1 MNDAELNMAFS
12 RQQING
18 SMTNNLYYNNFPVIV
33 QCPSSSIMAQ
43 SLAWRLEAQLPTLNM
58 DAFSAS
64 LISLFRAIY
73 GCREQEKLNYLIM
86 NKLTF

>member
-1 MNDAELNMAFS
+1 MNDGELNMAFS

-33 QCPSSSIMAQ
+33 QCPSSSMAQ